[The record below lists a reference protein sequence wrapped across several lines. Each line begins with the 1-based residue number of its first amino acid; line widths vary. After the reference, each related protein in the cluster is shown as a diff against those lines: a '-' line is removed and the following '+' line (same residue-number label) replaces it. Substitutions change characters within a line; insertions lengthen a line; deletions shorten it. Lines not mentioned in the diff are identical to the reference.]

1 MVAVRIHGD
10 SQMMRGY
17 READIDQ
24 ILAIWLSASI
34 KAHDFIEPDFWKS
47 KVGDMREVYIPA
59 SETFVYEAEG
69 QVVGFYSLYENNLAA
84 IFVEPGSQGRGLA
97 PGSHAYSWRPQA
109 RWSLTPCL
117 ASQDQQRWRQYCSR
131 IGSSTP
137 RHDLR
142 LHTQRSQMRGC
153 IPLACRHPSISKSQ
167 AR

>member
-1 MVAVRIHGD
+1 MVAVGIHGD

-84 IFVEPGSQGRGLA
+84 IFVEPGSRGRGL
-97 PGSHAYSWRPQA
+97 GSILLEDAKSR
-109 RWSLTPCL
+109 RENLELTVYK
-117 ASQDQQRWRQYCSR
+117 AN
-131 IGSSTP
+131 T
-137 RHDLR
+137 
-142 LHTQRSQMRGC
+142 
-153 IPLACRHPSISKSQ
+153 PSIKFYEKHGFILLGERIDEHTGHPELIMGYRS
-167 AR
+167 